1 MTAPMVDPS
10 GLDRLI
16 GSTLQALSQ
25 ARGVNPPG
33 EGEEDAEPVLGFG
46 EAAEGM
52 VRVTASA
59 GGRLDELF
67 LDPRVMRMTTV
78 SLAEEI
84 LAAANDALAD
94 LQGKIR
100 EGMAAPDLEG
110 LAEQLKEVQA
120 QSTQQMASFLQSLE
134 DAQARIAGGG
144 R

>member
-1 MTAPMVDPS
+1 MTAPSVDPS
-10 GLDRLI
+10 GLQRLI
-16 GSTLQALSQ
+16 GSTLEALSQ
-25 ARGVNPPG
+25 ARGASST
-33 EGEEDAEPVLGFG
+33 EDEEAEPILGYG

-52 VRVTASA
+52 VRVTASP

-94 LQGKIR
+94 LQEKIR
-100 EGMAAPDLEG
+100 DAMAAPDLEG
-110 LAEQLKEVQA
+110 LSERLKEVQ
-120 QSTQQMASFLQSLE
+120 QESTRQMASFLQSLE